1 MNKIKKGIK
10 NIMKKIIKILNQI
23 MGVK

>member
-10 NIMKKIIKILNQI
+10 NIMKKIIKILNQV
-23 MGVK
+23 MGVN

>member
-23 MGVK
+23 MGVN

>member
-1 MNKIKKGIK
+1 MNKFKKGIK